1 MNTTAMA
8 SKAVHHGNN
17 VKRLRETL
25 HVKQEA
31 LADAMGVSQ
40 QKISLLEQKEQ
51 IDRAQMEEIAKAL
64 KIPAELIEHYD
75 AEATISIIA
84 NHFAENPTL
93 NDSATLNSVING
105 NYTFNP
111 LDEMLKAIEDYKR
124 AHEENKQLY
133 EQLLKAEREK
143 VALLEKMVVGK

>member
-1 MNTTAMA
+1 MP

-25 HVKQEA
+25 HIKQEA
-31 LADAMGVSQ
+31 LADTMGVSQ

-64 KIPAELIEHYD
+64 NIPADLIEYYD
-75 AEATISIIA
+75 AEASISIIA
-84 NHFAENPTL
+84 NHFTSQDTSTL
-93 NDSATLNSVING
+93 HGNANGSGAKNDNC
-105 NYTFNP
+105 TFNP
-111 LDEMLKAIEDYKR
+111 LDEMLKAVEENR
-124 AHEENKQLY
+124 RLHEENKQLY

-143 VALLEKMVVGK
+143 VALLEKMVDK

>member
-1 MNTTAMA
+1 M
-8 SKAVHHGNN
+8 
-17 VKRLRETL
+17 

-64 KIPAELIEHYD
+64 NIPAELIEHYD
-75 AEATISIIA
+75 AEASISIIA
-84 NHFAENPTL
+84 NHFTSQDTSTL
-93 NDSATLNSVING
+93 HGNANGSGSKNDNC
-105 NYTFNP
+105 TFNP
-111 LDEMLKAIEDYKR
+111 LDEMLKAVEENR
-124 AHEENKQLY
+124 RMHEENKQLY

-143 VALLEKMVVGK
+143 VALLEKMVGK

>member
-51 IDRAQMEEIAKAL
+51 IDRTQMEEIAKAL

-84 NHFAENPTL
+84 NHFTSNDTSTL
-93 NDSATLNSVING
+93 NCT
-105 NYTFNP
+105 NYGCTFNP
-111 LDEMLKAIEDYKR
+111 LDELLKALMDNR
-124 AHEENKQLY
+124 RLNEEHKQLY

-143 VALLEKMVVGK
+143 VALLEKMVGK